1 MNMNIRSFA
10 WPFVIV
16 AFFLA
21 MGFLGPNLP
30 TLLLVIGLILMI
42 I

>member
-1 MNMNIRSFA
+1 MNIKSFA
-10 WPFVIV
+10 WPLVLV

-21 MGFLGPNLP
+21 MGFLGANLP

-42 I
+42 V